1 MKTEACTTYEKNSP
15 RMGKRHN
22 VFVPDSKRPPR
33 KGAIEMDFGSGVVL
47 RKVAGGNKRWVYA
60 NLREYDRL
68 EHEAAI
74 RASDGRMSPKP
85 LDELT
90 VWSDGKLL
98 AYWATHIVPGDT
110 FFSDRRAWTW
120 LTTNEV
126 EKQWRKFARWSRP
139 VFKYLWS
146 RESEQIEFIYE
157 PAASEYSR
165 CRNWMRRFF
174 GAKEL
179 VDFSVAGVPH
189 KLVMIRRPE
198 NV

>member
-1 MKTEACTTYEKNSP
+1 MKTGRNTTPKAKAST
-15 RMGKRHN
+15 RGKRHN
-22 VFVPDSKRPPR
+22 VFVSDATRPPR
-33 KGAIEMDFGSGVVL
+33 MGAVEMDFGSGVVV
-47 RKVAGGNKRWVYA
+47 RRVAQGNKKWVLG
-60 NLREYDRL
+60 NLREFDRV

-74 RASDGRMSPKP
+74 REAPGARDPKP

-98 AYWATHIVPGDT
+98 AYWASHLIPGDT

-146 RESEQIEFIYE
+146 REPERIEMIYE
-157 PAASEYSR
+157 PAASEYVR

-179 VDFSVAGVPH
+179 VDFTVGGVPH
-189 KLVMIRRPE
+189 KLVMIRRPD
-198 NV
+198 